1 MQLDQLSA
9 RSPQIANCMRQDA
22 LLNVPDEA
30 TFQMPGA
37 KGCADYPTLAA

>member
-1 MQLDQLSA
+1 MQFDQLSA
-9 RSPQIANCMRQDA
+9 RSPQLANSMRQDA

-37 KGCADYPTLAA
+37 KGCTDFPTLAA